1 MRRILCSVST
11 LLSLFARGLLP
22 SAQAQSLIPAT
33 GTVGPCDFTTGDF
46 DFDCIPFYI
55 GYLITVLFAFAA
67 GAFLVGIIL
76 GGYKYAIGSV
86 TTEGKEA
93 GKKQL
98 TGAVLGFVVV
108 VLSYLLVDTILEA
121 LL

>member
-1 MRRILCSVST
+1 MQN
-11 LLSLFARGLLP
+11 LFLWGVVHAQP
-22 SAQAQSLIPAT
+22 SSLIPAT
-33 GTVGPCDFTTGDF
+33 GQAGPCDFAFPTPMSSGIH
-46 DFDCIPFYI
+46 FDCIPYYI
-55 GYLITVLFAFAA
+55 GYLIQLVFVFAA
-67 GAFLVGIIL
+67 GSFLIGIIL

-98 TGAVLGFVVV
+98 TGAVMGFVVV
-108 VLSYLLVDTILEA
+108 VLSYLLVDTVLEA

>member
-1 MRRILCSVST
+1 MSSGIH
-11 LLSLFARGLLP
+11 
-22 SAQAQSLIPAT
+22 
-33 GTVGPCDFTTGDF
+33 
-46 DFDCIPFYI
+46 FDCIPYYI
-55 GYLITVLFAFAA
+55 GYLIQLVFVFAA
-67 GAFLVGIIL
+67 GSFLIGIIL

-98 TGAVLGFVVV
+98 TGAVMGFVVV
-108 VLSYLLVDTILEA
+108 VLSYLLVDTVLEA